1 MSSLRR
7 VKKGPGRRPQSAK
20 RQRFMELRAR
30 GWSIRAA
37 GREVGI
43 SRSSANNWARGHKTY
58 RGGKVVGFVPALDR
72 LAVRQISPRYLSQD
86 ERIEI
91 ADLRRAGLSIRQIAD
106 KIGRAPSTVS
116 RELRRNGRRDG
127 TYRPFEAHRWA
138 VMRRARRHPRRVETN
153 PELGEAVRRVA
164 CSALESAANCPASA
178 PPISR
183 RSVDVVVP
191 REHLPSRLSVWLTD
205 RQTLENC
212 FPATRSATHGS

>member
-1 MSSLRR
+1 MTSSRR

-58 RGGKVVGFVPALDR
+58 RGGKVVGFVPGRDR

-91 ADLRRAGLSIRQIAD
+91 ADLRQTGLSIRQIAD

-127 TYRPFEAHRWA
+127 AYRPFEAHRWA

-153 PELGEAVRRVA
+153 RELG
-164 CSALESAANCPASA
+164 
-178 PPISR
+178 
-183 RSVDVVVP
+183 DVVAELLAQRWSP
-191 REHLPSRLSVWLTD
+191 PQIARHLR
-205 RQTLENC
+205 RQ
-212 FPATRSATHGS
+212 FPTIGRCGCATRASTKPSTRLAR